1 VTKNN
6 QDHRSKEN
14 RSQKKQQQIP
24 ANLLN
29 ANKAIALSYD
39 GERAPTLAAKGNDE
53 LAQAIIELAIQAK
66 VPIYENAELTQW
78 LSTLDL
84 GDEIPQALY
93 LTIAEIL
100 AFVYKLEGKEPLK

>member
-1 VTKNN
+1 MEKEYLDEIPEHLLKAN
-6 QDHRSKEN
+6 Q
-14 RSQKKQQQIP
+14 
-24 ANLLN
+24 
-29 ANKAIALSYD
+29 AIALSYD
-39 GERAPTLAAKGNDE
+39 GEKAPTLAAKGDNE
-53 LAQAIIELAIQAK
+53 LAQAIIQLALQAK

-100 AFVYKLEGKEPLK
+100 AFVYKLEGKEPEQQSKNQAKD

>member
-1 VTKNN
+1 MTKNEHSFDN
-6 QDHRSKEN
+6 GKDQEP
-14 RSQKKQQQIP
+14 QPIP
-24 ANLLN
+24 ASLLN

-39 GERAPTLAAKGNDE
+39 GERAPTLSAKGNDE
-53 LAQAIIELAIQAK
+53 LAQAIIQLAIQAK

-100 AFVYKLEGKEPLK
+100 SFVYKLEGKEPQR

>member
-1 VTKNN
+1 MKKNEQTFDKEKN
-6 QDHRSKEN
+6 QKH
-14 RSQKKQQQIP
+14 QQIP
-24 ANLLN
+24 ASLLN

-39 GERAPTLAAKGNDE
+39 GERAPTLSAKGNDE
-53 LAQAIIELAIQAK
+53 LAQAIIQLAIQAK

-100 AFVYKLEGKEPLK
+100 SFVYKLEGKEPQC